1 METITL
7 NDGTIL
13 DGHCIRTDDALF
25 VYLDGMNMIEGIML
39 FSDPEKTAV
48 IVEQNHGNTHTYE
61 GYTKLAAASSE
72 NGNCNLVM
80 RRGEDA

>member
-13 DGHCIRTDDALF
+13 DGHCIMTDYALF
-25 VYLDGMNMIEGIML
+25 IYLDGMNMIEGVML
-39 FSDPEKTAV
+39 FNDPEKTEV

-61 GYTKLAAASSE
+61 GYTRLTAASSE
-72 NGNCNLVM
+72 SGNCNLMM
-80 RRGEDA
+80 RRGDNA